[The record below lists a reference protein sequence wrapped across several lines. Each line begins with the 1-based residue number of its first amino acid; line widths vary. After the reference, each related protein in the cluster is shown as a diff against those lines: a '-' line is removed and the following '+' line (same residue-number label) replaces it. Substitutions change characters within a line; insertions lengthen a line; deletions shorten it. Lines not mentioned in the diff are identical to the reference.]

1 MTWTVILSG
10 GLFLLLAAFLTGMPI
25 FLAFLAINTAGVI
38 VVFGERGFGLLANS
52 IFDSASIVALSAIPL
67 FILMGELLNRSG
79 SIELLFR
86 SMDKLVGRVP
96 GRQYVLTVLLSVI
109 FGALSGAAMAVAAMM
124 SRSLYPTMVARGYDS
139 KLSMGAIMAGASLAP
154 IIPPSV
160 LVIVIATLADV
171 SVAKLLTAGIVPGLV
186 LAAAFL
192 TYILAR
198 VLLDPR
204 LAPAETAS
212 GAKVTI
218 VERLVALAQMLPF
231 SIIIFLVI
239 GLILLGIATPTESA
253 ATGVVGA
260 LLVSAINRRFS
271 LKVVYDALG
280 SAAFIT
286 SMIIV
291 IVACSNL
298 FGQLLAITGS
308 TGQLVRFMTELT
320 ANPYLLL
327 FLMLLIVF
335 VLCMFIDQI
344 AIMLIIV
351 PIMKPIVTTLG
362 FDPIWFWTLM
372 LINLTVGGITP
383 PFGYTM
389 FAFKGGA
396 PEVALSDIFSSVW
409 PFVATFF
416 LVGLLIVL
424 FPGIATYLPSRL

>member
-1 MTWTVILSG
+1 MTWSVILVG
-10 GLFLLLAAFLTGMPI
+10 GLSLLLAAFLTGMPI
-25 FLAFLAINTAGVI
+25 FVAFLAINTAGI
-38 VVFGERGFGLLANS
+38 MVVFGDRGFGLIANS
-52 IFDSASIVALSAIPL
+52 IFDSGSIVALSAIPL

-79 SIELLFR
+79 SVDLLFR

-96 GRQYVLTVLLSVI
+96 GRQYVLTIILSVI

-124 SRSLYPTMVARGYDS
+124 SRSLYPTMIARGYDP
-139 KLSMGAIMAGASLAP
+139 KLSMGAILAGASLAP

-160 LVIVIATLADV
+160 LVIVIATLADI
-171 SVAKLLTAGIVPGLV
+171 SVAKLLIAGIVPGLV
-186 LAAAFL
+186 LAGAFL
-192 TYILAR
+192 AYISIR
-198 VLLDPR
+198 VSFDPA
-204 LAPAETAS
+204 LAPEEP
-212 GAKVTI
+212 GPRVKVTMI
-218 VERLVALAQMLPF
+218 EKLVAIGQMLPF

-260 LLVSAINRRFS
+260 MIVSAINRRFN
-271 LKVVYDALG
+271 LKIAYEALG

-291 IVACSNL
+291 IVASSNM

-308 TGQLVRFMTELT
+308 TGQLVKYVSNLT
-320 ANPYLLL
+320 ADPNLLL
-327 FLMLLIVF
+327 FLMMLIIF

-351 PIMKPIVTTLG
+351 PIVKPIVAALG
-362 FDPIWFWTLM
+362 FDPIWFWTLV

-396 PEVALSDIFSSVW
+396 PEVPLSSIFSSVW
-409 PFVATFF
+409 PFVLLFVAVGVLIVFFPSIATF
-416 LVGLLIVL
+416 L
-424 FPGIATYLPSRL
+424 PGKL

>member
-1 MTWTVILSG
+1 MAWSAILAG
-10 GLFLLLAAFLTGMPI
+10 GLTLLLAAFLTGMPI
-25 FLAFLAINTAGVI
+25 FVAFLAINTAGI
-38 VVFGERGFGLLANS
+38 LVVFGDRGFGLIANS
-52 IFDSASIVALSAIPL
+52 IFDSGSIVALSAIPL

-79 SIELLFR
+79 SVDLLFR
-86 SMDKLVGRVP
+86 SMVKLVGRVP
-96 GRQYVLTVLLSVI
+96 GRQYVLTIFLSVI

-124 SRSLYPTMVARGYDS
+124 SRSLYPTMIARGYDP
-139 KLSMGAIMAGASLAP
+139 KLSMGAILAGASLAP

-160 LVIVIATLADV
+160 LVIVIATLADI
-171 SVAKLLTAGIVPGLV
+171 SVAKLLIAGIVPGLV
-186 LAAAFL
+186 LAGAFL
-192 TYILAR
+192 LYISLR
-198 VLLDPR
+198 VSFDPT
-204 LAPAETAS
+204 LAPEEP
-212 GAKVTI
+212 GPRVKVT
-218 VERLVALAQMLPF
+218 LAEKLIAIGQMLPF

-260 LLVSAINRRFS
+260 MIVSAINRRFS
-271 LKVVYDALG
+271 LKIAYEALG

-291 IVACSNL
+291 IVASSNM

-308 TGQLVRFMTELT
+308 TGQLVKYVSDLT
-320 ANPYLLL
+320 ADPNLLL
-327 FLMLLIVF
+327 FLMMLIVF

-351 PIMKPIVTTLG
+351 PIVKPIVAALG
-362 FDPIWFWTLM
+362 FDPIWFWTLI

-396 PEVALSDIFSSVW
+396 PEVPLSSIFASIW
-409 PFVATFF
+409 PFVLLFIG
-416 LVGLLIVL
+416 VG
-424 FPGIATYLPSRL
+424 

>member
-1 MTWTVILSG
+1 MAWSAILAG
-10 GLFLLLAAFLTGMPI
+10 GLTLLLAAFLTGMPI
-25 FLAFLAINTAGVI
+25 FVAFLAINTAGI
-38 VVFGERGFGLLANS
+38 LVVFGDRGFGLIANS
-52 IFDSASIVALSAIPL
+52 IFDSGSIVALSAIPL

-79 SIELLFR
+79 SVDLLFR

-96 GRQYVLTVLLSVI
+96 GRQYVLTIFLSVI

-124 SRSLYPTMVARGYDS
+124 SRSLYPTMIARGYDP
-139 KLSMGAIMAGASLAP
+139 KLSMGAILAGASLAP

-160 LVIVIATLADV
+160 LVIVIATLADI
-171 SVAKLLTAGIVPGLV
+171 SVAKLLIAGIVPGLV
-186 LAAAFL
+186 LAGAFL
-192 TYILAR
+192 LYISLR
-198 VLLDPR
+198 VSFDPT
-204 LAPAETAS
+204 LAPEEP
-212 GAKVTI
+212 GPRVKVT
-218 VERLVALAQMLPF
+218 LAEKLIAIGQMLPF

-260 LLVSAINRRFS
+260 MIVSAINRRFS
-271 LKVVYDALG
+271 LKIAYEALG

-291 IVACSNL
+291 IVASSNM

-308 TGQLVRFMTELT
+308 TGQLVKYVSDLT
-320 ANPYLLL
+320 ADPNLLL
-327 FLMLLIVF
+327 FLMMLIVF

-351 PIMKPIVTTLG
+351 PIVKPIVAALG
-362 FDPIWFWTLM
+362 FDPIWFWTLI

-396 PEVALSDIFSSVW
+396 PEVPLSSIFASIW
-409 PFVATFF
+409 PFVLLFVA
-416 LVGLLIVL
+416 VGILIVF
-424 FPGIATYLPSRL
+424 FPSIATYLPSKL

>member
-1 MTWTVILSG
+1 MTWSVILVG
-10 GLFLLLAAFLTGMPI
+10 GLSLLLAAFLTGMPI
-25 FLAFLAINTAGVI
+25 FVAFLAINTAGI
-38 VVFGERGFGLLANS
+38 MVVFGDRGFGLIANS
-52 IFDSASIVALSAIPL
+52 IFDSGSIVALSAIPL
-67 FILMGELLNRSG
+67 FILMGEFLNRSG
-79 SIELLFR
+79 SVDLLFR

-96 GRQYVLTVLLSVI
+96 GRQYVLTIFLSVI

-124 SRSLYPTMVARGYDS
+124 SRSLYPTMIARGYDS
-139 KLSMGAIMAGASLAP
+139 ILSMGAILAGASLAP

-160 LVIVIATLADV
+160 LVIVIATLADI
-171 SVAKLLTAGIVPGLV
+171 SVAKLLVAGIVPGLI
-186 LAAAFL
+186 LALIFL
-192 TYILAR
+192 AYILLR
-198 VLLDPR
+198 VSFDPT
-204 LAPAETAS
+204 LAPEEPGPRTR
-212 GAKVTI
+212 VTLTDKLI
-218 VERLVALAQMLPF
+218 AIGQMLPF

-260 LLVSAINRRFS
+260 LIVSAINGRFS
-271 LKVVYDALG
+271 LKIVYDALG

-291 IVACSNL
+291 IVASSNM

-308 TGQLVRFMTELT
+308 TGQLVKYVSDLT
-320 ANPYLLL
+320 ADPNLLL
-327 FLMLLIVF
+327 FLMMLIVF

-351 PIMKPIVTTLG
+351 PIVKPIVAALG
-362 FDPIWFWTLM
+362 FDPIWFWTLI

-396 PEVALSDIFSSVW
+396 PEVPLSNIFSSVW
-409 PFVATFF
+409 PFVLLFIAVGILIVMFPPIATF
-416 LVGLLIVL
+416 L
-424 FPGIATYLPSRL
+424 PGKL

>member
-1 MTWTVILSG
+1 MTWSVILGG

-25 FLAFLAINTAGVI
+25 FLAFLAINTAGVL
-38 VVFGERGFGLLANS
+38 VVFGERGFGLIANS
-52 IFDSASIVALSAIPL
+52 IFDTSTIVALSAIPL

-79 SIELLFR
+79 SVDLLFR

-124 SRSLYPTMVARGYDS
+124 SRSLYPTMIARGYNA
-139 KLSMGAIMAGASLAP
+139 KLSMGSIMAGASLAP

-171 SVAKLLTAGIVPGLV
+171 SVAKLLTAGILPGLV

-192 TYILAR
+192 VYILAR
-198 VLLDPR
+198 VRIDPE
-204 LAPAETAS
+204 LAPPES
-212 GAKVTI
+212 GPRVKVT
-218 VERLVALAQMLPF
+218 VLDRLVAIAQMLPF

-260 LLVSAINRRFS
+260 LIVSAINRRFS
-271 LKVVYDALG
+271 LKIAYEALG

-308 TGQLVRFMTELT
+308 TGQLVRFVADLT
-320 ANPYLLL
+320 ADPYLLL
-327 FLMLLIVF
+327 FLMMLIVF

-344 AIMLIIV
+344 AIMLIVV
-351 PIMKPIVTTLG
+351 PIMKPIVATLG

-372 LINLTVGGITP
+372 LINLTAGGITP

-396 PEVALSDIFSSVW
+396 PAVPLSEIFSSVW
-409 PFVATFF
+409 PFVAVFA
-416 LVGLLIVL
+416 VVMLLIVL
-424 FPGIATYLPSRL
+424 FPEVATYLPSRL

>member
-1 MTWTVILSG
+1 MTWYVILGG
-10 GLFLLLAAFLTGMPI
+10 GLTLLLAAFLTGLPI
-25 FLAFLAINTAGVI
+25 FVAFLAINTVGI
-38 VVFGERGFGLLANS
+38 LVVFGERGFGLIANS
-52 IFDSASIVALSAIPL
+52 IFDSGTLVALSAIPL

-79 SIELLFR
+79 SVDLLFS
-86 SMDKLVGRVP
+86 SMDKLIGRVR
-96 GRQYVLTVLLSVI
+96 GRQYILTIFLSVI

-124 SRSLYPTMVARGYDS
+124 SRSLYPTMIARGYNS
-139 KLSMGAIMAGASLAP
+139 KLSMGAILAGASLAP

-160 LVIVIATLADV
+160 LVIIIATLADI
-171 SVAKLLTAGIVPGLV
+171 SVAKLLIAGIVPGLV
-186 LAAAFL
+186 LAVVFLVYIVTMLAF
-192 TYILAR
+192 
-198 VLLDPR
+198 DPK
-204 LAPAETAS
+204 LAPEES
-212 GAKVTI
+212 GPRAKVTAY
-218 VERLVALAQMLPF
+218 EKLVAVAQMVPF

-239 GLILLGIATPTESA
+239 GLIMLGIATPTESA

-260 LLVSAINRRFS
+260 MIVSAINRRFS
-271 LKVVYDALG
+271 LRMVYDALG

-291 IVACSNL
+291 IVASSNM

-308 TGQLVRFMTELT
+308 TGQLVKFVGELT
-320 ANPYLLL
+320 ADPYILL

-351 PIMKPIVTTLG
+351 PIVKPIVATLG

-396 PEVALSDIFSSVW
+396 PEVPLSEIFSSVW
-409 PFVATFF
+409 PFVGLFI
-416 LVGLLIVL
+416 LVMILIVF
-424 FPGIATYLPSRL
+424 FPGIATLLPAWL

>member
-1 MTWTVILSG
+1 MTWSVILVG
-10 GLFLLLAAFLTGMPI
+10 GLSLLLAAFLTGMPI
-25 FLAFLAINTAGVI
+25 FVAFLAINTAGI
-38 VVFGERGFGLLANS
+38 LVVFGERGFGLIANS
-52 IFDSASIVALSAIPL
+52 IFDSATLVALSAIPL

-79 SIELLFR
+79 SVDLLFR
-86 SMDKLVGRVP
+86 SMDKLIGRVP
-96 GRQYVLTVLLSVI
+96 GRQYVLTIILSVI

-124 SRSLYPTMVARGYDS
+124 SRSLYPTMIARGYDS
-139 KLSMGAIMAGASLAP
+139 KLSVGAILAGASLAP

-160 LVIVIATLADV
+160 LVIVIATLADI
-171 SVAKLLTAGIVPGLV
+171 SVARLLIAGIGPGLV

-192 TYILAR
+192 IYISIR
-198 VLLDPR
+198 VRFDPQ
-204 LAPAETAS
+204 LAPKET
-212 GAKVTI
+212 GTHVKTGLTEKLI
-218 VERLVALAQMLPF
+218 ALAQMLPF

-260 LLVSAINRRFS
+260 MIVSAINRRLS
-271 LKVVYDALG
+271 PRVAYDALG

-291 IVACSNL
+291 IVASSNM

-308 TGQLVRFMTELT
+308 TGQLVRFVTGVT
-320 ANPYLLL
+320 TDPYLLL
-327 FLMLLIVF
+327 FFMMLIVF

-351 PIMKPIVTTLG
+351 PIMKPIVAALG
-362 FDPIWFWTLM
+362 FDPIWFWTLI
-372 LINLTVGGITP
+372 LLNLTVGGITP

-396 PEVALSDIFSSVW
+396 PGVLLSDIYAAVW
-409 PFVATFF
+409 PFVLLFTG
-416 LVGLLIVL
+416 VIVLIVI
-424 FPGIATYLPSRL
+424 FPSIATYLPGKL

>member
-1 MTWTVILSG
+1 MTWSVILVG
-10 GLFLLLAAFLTGMPI
+10 GLSLLLAAFLTGMPI
-25 FLAFLAINTAGVI
+25 FVAFLAINTAGI
-38 VVFGERGFGLLANS
+38 MVVFGDRGFGLIANS
-52 IFDSASIVALSAIPL
+52 IFDSGSIVALSAIPL

-79 SIELLFR
+79 SVDLLFR

-96 GRQYVLTVLLSVI
+96 GRQYVLTIILSVI

-124 SRSLYPTMVARGYDS
+124 SRSLYPTMIARGYDP
-139 KLSMGAIMAGASLAP
+139 KLSMGAILAGASLAP

-160 LVIVIATLADV
+160 LVIVIATLADI
-171 SVAKLLTAGIVPGLV
+171 SVAKLLIAGIVPGLV
-186 LAAAFL
+186 LAGAFL
-192 TYILAR
+192 AYISIR
-198 VLLDPR
+198 VSFDPA
-204 LAPAETAS
+204 LAPEEP
-212 GAKVTI
+212 GPRVKVTMI
-218 VERLVALAQMLPF
+218 EKLVAIGQMLPF

-260 LLVSAINRRFS
+260 MIVSAINRRFN
-271 LKVVYDALG
+271 LKIAYEALG

-291 IVACSNL
+291 IVASSNM

-308 TGQLVRFMTELT
+308 TGQLVKYVSNLT
-320 ANPYLLL
+320 ADPNLLL
-327 FLMLLIVF
+327 FLMMLIIF

-351 PIMKPIVTTLG
+351 PIVKPIVAALG
-362 FDPIWFWTLM
+362 FDPIWFWTLV

-396 PEVALSDIFSSVW
+396 PEVPLSNIFSSVW
-409 PFVATFF
+409 PFVLLFVAVGVLIVFFPSIATF
-416 LVGLLIVL
+416 L
-424 FPGIATYLPSRL
+424 PGKL

>member
-1 MTWTVILSG
+1 MAWSAILAG
-10 GLFLLLAAFLTGMPI
+10 GLTLLLAAFLTGMPI
-25 FLAFLAINTAGVI
+25 FVAFLAINTAGI
-38 VVFGERGFGLLANS
+38 LVVFGDRGFGLIANS
-52 IFDSASIVALSAIPL
+52 IFDSGSIVALSAIPL

-79 SIELLFR
+79 SVDLLFR

-96 GRQYVLTVLLSVI
+96 GRQYVLTILLSVI

-124 SRSLYPTMVARGYDS
+124 SRSLYPTMIARGYDP
-139 KLSMGAIMAGASLAP
+139 KLSMGAILAGASLAP

-160 LVIVIATLADV
+160 LVIVIATLADI
-171 SVAKLLTAGIVPGLV
+171 SVAKLLIAGIVPGLV
-186 LAAAFL
+186 LAGAFL
-192 TYILAR
+192 LYISLR
-198 VLLDPR
+198 VSFDPT
-204 LAPAETAS
+204 LAPEEP
-212 GAKVTI
+212 GPRVKVTL
-218 VERLVALAQMLPF
+218 VEKLIAIGQMLPF

-260 LLVSAINRRFS
+260 MIVSAINRRFN
-271 LKVVYDALG
+271 LKVAYEALG

-291 IVACSNL
+291 IVASSNM

-308 TGQLVRFMTELT
+308 TGQLVKYVSDLT
-320 ANPYLLL
+320 ADPNLLL
-327 FLMLLIVF
+327 FLMMLIVF

-351 PIMKPIVTTLG
+351 PIVKPIVAALG
-362 FDPIWFWTLM
+362 FDPIWFWTLI

-396 PEVALSDIFSSVW
+396 PEVPLSSIFSSVW
-409 PFVATFF
+409 PFVLLFVA
-416 LVGLLIVL
+416 VGILIVF
-424 FPGIATYLPSRL
+424 FPSIATYLPSKL

>member
-1 MTWTVILSG
+1 MTWSVILVG
-10 GLFLLLAAFLTGMPI
+10 GLALLLAAFLTGMPI
-25 FLAFLAINTAGVI
+25 FVAFLAINTAGI
-38 VVFGERGFGLLANS
+38 LVVFGERGFGLIANS
-52 IFDSASIVALSAIPL
+52 IFDSGTLVALSAIPL

-79 SIELLFR
+79 SVDLLFR
-86 SMDKLVGRVP
+86 SMDKLVGRVR
-96 GRQYVLTVLLSVI
+96 GRQYVLTIILSVI

-124 SRSLYPTMVARGYDS
+124 SRSLYPTMMARGYDS
-139 KLSMGAIMAGASLAP
+139 KLSMGAILAGASLAP

-160 LVIVIATLADV
+160 LVIVIATLADI
-171 SVAKLLTAGIVPGLV
+171 SVAKLLIAGIGPGLV

-192 TYILAR
+192 AYISIR
-198 VLLDPR
+198 VAFDPK
-204 LAPAETAS
+204 LAPQDAGTVS
-212 GAKVTI
+212 KVTWL
-218 VERLVALAQMLPF
+218 ERLIAVGQMLPF

-260 LLVSAINRRFS
+260 MIVSAVNRRFS
-271 LKVVYDALG
+271 LKIAYEALG

-291 IVACSNL
+291 IVASSNM

-308 TGQLVRFMTELT
+308 TGQLVKFVTELT
-320 ANPYLLL
+320 ADPYVLL
-327 FLMLLIVF
+327 FSMMLIVF

-351 PIMKPIVTTLG
+351 PIVKPIVAALG
-362 FDPIWFWTLM
+362 FDPIWFWTLI

-396 PEVALSDIFSSVW
+396 PEVLLSDIYSSVW
-409 PFVATFF
+409 PFVLLFIA
-416 LVGLLIVL
+416 VAVLIVF
-424 FPGIATYLPSRL
+424 FPAITTFLPNKL

>member
-1 MTWTVILSG
+1 MAWSAILAG
-10 GLFLLLAAFLTGMPI
+10 GLTLLLAAFLTGMPI
-25 FLAFLAINTAGVI
+25 FVAFLAINTAGI
-38 VVFGERGFGLLANS
+38 LVVFGDRGFGLIANS
-52 IFDSASIVALSAIPL
+52 IFDSGSIVALSAIPL

-79 SIELLFR
+79 SVDLLFR

-96 GRQYVLTVLLSVI
+96 GRQYVLTIFLSVI

-124 SRSLYPTMVARGYDS
+124 SRSLYPTMIARGYDP
-139 KLSMGAIMAGASLAP
+139 KLSMGAILAGASLAP

-160 LVIVIATLADV
+160 LVIVIATLADI
-171 SVAKLLTAGIVPGLV
+171 SVAKLLIAGIVPGLV
-186 LAAAFL
+186 LAGAFL
-192 TYILAR
+192 LYISLR
-198 VLLDPR
+198 VSFDPK
-204 LAPAETAS
+204 LAPEEP
-212 GAKVTI
+212 GPRIKVTL
-218 VERLVALAQMLPF
+218 VEKLIAIGQMLPF

-260 LLVSAINRRFS
+260 MIVSAINRRFN
-271 LKVVYDALG
+271 LKVAYEALG

-291 IVACSNL
+291 IVASSNM

-308 TGQLVRFMTELT
+308 TGQLVKYVSDLT
-320 ANPYLLL
+320 ADPNLLL
-327 FLMLLIVF
+327 FLMMLIVF

-351 PIMKPIVTTLG
+351 PIVKPIVAALG
-362 FDPIWFWTLM
+362 FDPIWFWTLI

-396 PEVALSDIFSSVW
+396 PEVPLSSIFSSVW
-409 PFVATFF
+409 PFVLLFVA
-416 LVGLLIVL
+416 VGILIVF
-424 FPGIATYLPSRL
+424 FPSIATYLPSKL